1 VSLRNTTK
9 KLYLIPIHEICAL
22 SNLTVHKEFFIS
34 GYFEP
39 GSEGK
44 EEKSKKSTREG
55 GEIAGDIP
63 SAYFAA
69 PQGRKARM
77 P

>member
-1 VSLRNTTK
+1 M
-9 KLYLIPIHEICAL
+9 CAIQL
-22 SNLTVHKEFFIS
+22 NSSQRVFIS

-55 GEIAGDIP
+55 GEIAGNIP
-63 SAYFAA
+63 SAYLAA

-77 P
+77 PSCQ